1 MHPRA
6 PDSLPPPSLRFSGHS
21 GSKKKALIPV
31 FHVPETVVRGDR
43 FIFPLG
49 LCDKSSEKRERRQQ
63 PRPEREKKQKQP
75 PCGKNVNGQ
84 ENSGRGSGLGGAQ
97 GGDASCD
104 ALRNGSRKLK
114 KLANAL
120 TFGSLLLHFLDCSW
134 RFSLATRYS
143 RKTRVYSGS

>member
-1 MHPRA
+1 MPRIL
-6 PDSLPPPSLRFSGHS
+6 SLRPPSAFRATVGAKRKRSYRFSTSQRQWCAGTGLFS
-21 GSKKKALIPV
+21 RWDCVTNQARS
-31 FHVPETVVRGDR
+31 ESEDNNRDR
-43 FIFPLG
+43 R
-49 LCDKSSEKRERRQQ
+49 EK
-63 PRPEREKKQKQP
+63 KKQKQP